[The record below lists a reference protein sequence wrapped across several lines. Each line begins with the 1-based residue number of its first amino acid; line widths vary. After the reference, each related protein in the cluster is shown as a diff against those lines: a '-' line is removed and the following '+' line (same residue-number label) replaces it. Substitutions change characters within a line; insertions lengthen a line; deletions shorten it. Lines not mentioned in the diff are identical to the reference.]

1 MGKITDALKK
11 AADQRIEHIE
21 KINRIKKH
29 DAFVVQK
36 MQDSRVDPRI
46 ITYFD
51 PKASVSEQY
60 KILRTNILSLDKK
73 NPPKVVMVTSATHSE
88 GKTITSL
95 NLAMAIVQSKSTHRV
110 LVIDADLRRGRL
122 AKYLGVE
129 QNQGLC
135 DMLSGEA
142 ELKDV
147 LFNID
152 VPNVS
157 FISAGRIPSHPVELL
172 ESPAMADLISTARKM
187 FDMVIIDTPPVISV
201 TDAGIIG
208 PMSDGVLM
216 VIQAGRVQRGIVRHA
231 EELLYQSHSRVLGH
245 VLTNIEYHL
254 PEYVYRYL

>member
-11 AADQRIEHIE
+11 AADQRMEHIE
-21 KINRIKKH
+21 KVNRIKKH

-46 ITYFD
+46 IVYFD
-51 PKASVSEQY
+51 PKAAVSEQY

-73 NPPKVVMVTSATHSE
+73 NPPRVLMVTSSTHSE

-95 NLAMAIVQSKSTHRV
+95 NLAMAIIQSKSTHKV
-110 LVIDADLRRGRL
+110 LVIDADLRRGRI
-122 AKYLGVE
+122 AKYLGVKQE
-129 QNQGLC
+129 QGLSEL
-135 DMLSGEA
+135 LSGEA

-147 LFNID
+147 IFNID
-152 VPNVS
+152 VPNIS
-157 FISAGRIPSHPVELL
+157 FISAGRVPPHPVELL
-172 ESPAMADLISTARKM
+172 ESRSMTDLIASARKM

-208 PMSDGVLM
+208 PMTDGVLM
-216 VIQAGRVQRGIVRHA
+216 VVQAGRVQRGIVRHA
-231 EELLYQSHSRVLGH
+231 EELLYQSHTRMLGH